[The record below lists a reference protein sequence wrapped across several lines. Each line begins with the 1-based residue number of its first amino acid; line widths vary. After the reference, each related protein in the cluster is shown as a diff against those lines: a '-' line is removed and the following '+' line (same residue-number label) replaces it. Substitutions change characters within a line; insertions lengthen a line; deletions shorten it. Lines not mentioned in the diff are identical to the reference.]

1 MNEVRRS
8 YEDAA
13 VVLRVQVYALK
24 GDGSGAEL
32 GQGAGARDQGGG
44 WKVLT
49 QA

>member
-13 VVLRVQVYALK
+13 IILRVQVNALK
-24 GDGSGAEL
+24 GDGSSAEL

-44 WKVLT
+44 GKILT